1 MKAWTDWEIVRHQV
15 AIGGC
20 VLDASNKPI
29 AQAQVTIMSMPE
41 EFSLRVEGAARA
53 AGTNWEDLDERLDRA
68 LSRMD
73 GIFYFLDLPAGRYT
87 VRAIDPRS
95 GAKDEKSVSV
105 TRNQDGKVNMAV
117 ADFKL
122 SAD

>member
-1 MKAWTDWEIVRHQV
+1 VKAWTDWEIVRHQV

-29 AQAQVTIMSMPE
+29 ARAQVTLTAMPE

-53 AGTNWEDLDERLDRA
+53 AGTNWEGLDERLDRA
-68 LSRMD
+68 LSRAD

-87 VRAIDPRS
+87 LKVFKPQS

>member
-29 AQAQVTIMSMPE
+29 AQAQVIIMSMPE

-53 AGTNWEDLDERLDRA
+53 AGTNWEDLDERLDRT
-68 LSRMD
+68 LSRAD

-105 TRNQDGKVNMAV
+105 TRDQDGKVDMAV